1 MSKITGRDQNN
12 PCDML
17 IIGGGI
23 NGCGIAC
30 DATGRGL
37 SVILCEKDD
46 LGGATSSASSKL
58 IHGGLRY
65 LEHYEFRLVR
75 EALAEREVLLK
86 KAAHLIRP
94 MRFILPHSPDLRPA
108 WLIRLGLFL
117 YDQLG
122 GARTLAGTKTIK
134 FAKHMAGKV
143 LKKSFKRGFVYSDC
157 AVDDARLVI
166 LNALSAAA
174 KGAEILTRHEVVFAK
189 RIDKIWRVVLRD
201 NLTAAEKI
209 VYTHALVNAA
219 GPWVLNVIKGV
230 DGIRH
235 DQQIRLVKGSHIIVP
250 KIYEGPE
257 AFILQND
264 DRRIVFV
271 IPYLDQFSLIGT
283 TDVAVQKVP
292 ETIKIS
298 DDETKYI
305 CQAVNRYFQSKI
317 TPNDVISSFSGYRP
331 LYDDM
336 SNDPSKVTRDYVLNL
351 DGGTDQAPILSIFG
365 GKITTYRCLA
375 ESALRKLNPFFP
387 NMGKPWTNEAVLP
400 GGDLY
405 GNDVQG
411 YINQIKQAYPAIDGT
426 LISSLVA
433 RHGTRIEL
441 ILIGVKK
448 IDDLGMFFGADLYA
462 CEIDYLMKYE
472 WAKSAD
478 DILKRRTKTGLFL
491 TGTECLAVDQYVKK
505 HIQKAA

>member
-1 MSKITGRDQNN
+1 MSKQVGRDQNN
-12 PCDML
+12 PCDVL
-17 IIGGGI
+17 VIGGGI

-30 DATGRGL
+30 DASGRGL
-37 SVILCEKDD
+37 SVILCDKAD

-108 WLIRLGLFL
+108 WMIRLGLFL

-143 LKKSFKRGFVYSDC
+143 LTKSFKRGFVYSDC

-174 KGAEILTRHEVVFAK
+174 KGAEILTRHEVVSAK
-189 RIDKIWRVVLRD
+189 RIDKVWRVVIRD
-201 NLTAAEKI
+201 NQTVVKKTFYA
-209 VYTHALVNAA
+209 HALVNAA

-250 KIYEGPE
+250 RIYAGPE

-271 IPYLDQFSLIGT
+271 IPYLGQFSLIGT
-283 TDVAVQKVP
+283 TDVAEQKVP
-292 ETIKIS
+292 EIIKIS
-298 DDETKYI
+298 DAETNYI

-336 SNDPSKVTRDYVLNL
+336 SDDPSKVTRDYVLDL
-351 DGGTDQAPILSIFG
+351 DGGSDQAPILSIFG

-375 ESALRKLNPFFP
+375 ESALKRLTPYYP
-387 NMGKPWTNEAVLP
+387 NMGKPWTDGAVLP
-400 GGDLY
+400 GGDLN
-405 GNDVQG
+405 GKDVQG
-411 YINQIKQAYPAIDGT
+411 YINQIKQTYSGIDGK

-433 RHGTRIEL
+433 RHGSRLEL
-441 ILIGVKK
+441 ILVGVKTM
-448 IDDLGMFFGADLYA
+448 DDLEKHFGADLYA

-472 WAKSAD
+472 WAKTGE
-478 DILKRRTKTGLFL
+478 DILNRRTKVGLFMNSDQRQ
-491 TGTECLAVDQYVKK
+491 AVADYVT
-505 HIQKAA
+505 QFMEKAA